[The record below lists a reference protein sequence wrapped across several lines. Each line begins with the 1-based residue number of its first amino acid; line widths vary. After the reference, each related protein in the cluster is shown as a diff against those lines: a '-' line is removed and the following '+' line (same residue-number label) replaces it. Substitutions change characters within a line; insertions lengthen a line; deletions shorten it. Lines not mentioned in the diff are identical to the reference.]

1 MKKENVSLEQLEQ
14 RKTFN
19 EELLAGGWVVD
30 DSWNE
35 LLEGGADLEPES
47 QAEYSSEFFQVR
59 IGLHAQNAY
68 LMLECESRN
77 GSGGFGLYLFFG
89 NNLRPV
95 LREVISRVS
104 FVSRENYLEMIKAL
118 TLLCDEV
125 LLQSGGEL
133 VKVSP
138 T

>member
-1 MKKENVSLEQLEQ
+1 MKKENLSLEQLEQ

-68 LMLECESRN
+68 LMLEWS
-77 GSGGFGLYLFFG
+77 
-89 NNLRPV
+89 
-95 LREVISRVS
+95 
-104 FVSRENYLEMIKAL
+104 SRECVLSRGRI
-118 TLLCDEV
+118 TLR
-125 LLQSGGEL
+125 
-133 VKVSP
+133 
-138 T
+138 